1 MHNFVLPDIGEGLVE
16 AEIVSWLV
24 AEGEPVGLDD
34 PLVEVETDKTVVVM
48 PAPVAGIVVRHGAAA
63 GETIK
68 VGSVLA
74 VIDDGSE
81 DVSPPPSESPAAPA
95 DEPPADDEIPHAEV
109 DPPLVGSF
117 GKGATTLGRRTE
129 PVKASTSRVMALP
142 LVRKLARDQGVDLGA
157 MSGTG
162 PGGQITRADIMAAV
176 EAKADE
182 AMPAVARKAAH
193 TDAGP
198 DAEVIPMSKLRRTI
212 ADRMSQSWAEIPRV
226 TTFDEVDA
234 SRLLQARKA
243 LSLRH
248 GENITLEALVVKAVV
263 PALVEFPEF
272 NATVSGSDL
281 VVHRRHHIAVAV
293 DTPNGLMIP
302 VVHDAGQLTV
312 IEIAAEI
319 ARLAAGATDRT
330 LGADDMSGGTFTVSN
345 IGAVGGG
352 HGTPIVP
359 LGTTAI
365 LSVGRARD
373 SAVVRNGAVVVAP
386 MMPLSLSYDHRVIDG
401 ALGRKFVAR
410 LLENLAEPA
419 LFLA

>member
-1 MHNFVLPDIGEGLVE
+1 MRDFVLPDIGEGLVE
-16 AEIVSWLV
+16 AEIVAWLV
-24 AEGEPVGLDD
+24 AEGEQVGLDD

-81 DVSPPPSESPAAPA
+81 EGAPPPAESVP
-95 DEPPADDEIPHAEV
+95 PPADDEIPDAEV

-117 GKGATTLGRRTE
+117 GKGATTLGRRIE
-129 PVKASTSRVMALP
+129 VVRAESSRVLALP
-142 LVRKLARDQGVDLGA
+142 LVRKLARDQGVDLGSI
-157 MSGTG
+157 SGSG
-162 PGGQITRADIMAAV
+162 SGGQITRADIMAAV
-176 EAKADE
+176 EAKADQ
-182 AMPAVARKAAH
+182 AVPVAARKAAP
-193 TDAGP
+193 TVAGP

-212 ADRMSQSWAEIPRV
+212 AERMSQSWAEIPRV

-248 GENITLEALVVKAVV
+248 GQNITLEALVVKAVV

-272 NATVSGSDL
+272 NATVSGDDL

-312 IEIAAEI
+312 LEIAAEI
-319 ARLAAGATDRT
+319 VRLATGAADRT

-365 LSVGRARD
+365 LSVGRAKD

>member
-1 MHNFVLPDIGEGLVE
+1 MRDFVLPDIGEGLVE

-81 DVSPPPSESPAAPA
+81 DVVPPTSEPTAAST
-95 DEPPADDEIPHAEV
+95 DDEVPEPEA
-109 DPPLVGSF
+109 DPPLVGTF
-117 GKGATTLGRRTE
+117 GKGARTLGPRTE
-129 PVKASTSRVMALP
+129 PVQGGSSRVLALP

-157 MSGTG
+157 ISGTG
-162 PGGQITRADIMAAV
+162 PDGQITRADIMAAI
-176 EAKADE
+176 ESMADE
-182 AMPAVARKAAH
+182 AVPVAPRKAPPAVAGSD
-193 TDAGP
+193 TD
-198 DAEVIPMSKLRRTI
+198 VIPMSKLRRTI

-243 LSLRH
+243 LSLRY
-248 GENITLEALVVKAVV
+248 GQNITLEALVVKAVV

-272 NATVSGSDL
+272 NATVSGDDL
-281 VVHRRHHIAVAV
+281 VVHRRQHVAVAV

-312 IEIAAEI
+312 LEIAAEI
-319 ARLAAGATDRT
+319 VRLAAGAANRT

-365 LSVGRARD
+365 LSVGRAKD

>member
-1 MHNFVLPDIGEGLVE
+1 MRNFVLPDIGEGLVE

-24 AEGEPVGLDD
+24 AEGESVGLDD

-48 PAPVAGIVVRHGAAA
+48 PAPVAGVVVRHGAAA

-74 VIDDGSE
+74 VIDDGSP
-81 DVSPPPSESPAAPA
+81 DIDTSPAGATTTT
-95 DEPPADDEIPHAEV
+95 ADDEIPDPEV

-117 GKGATTLGRRTE
+117 GKGATTLSRRTE
-129 PVKASTSRVMALP
+129 SAKAAPSRVLALP
-142 LVRKLARDQGVDLGA
+142 LVRKLAKDQGVDLA
-157 MSGTG
+157 SVTGTG
-162 PGGQITRADIMAAV
+162 PDGQITRADIMAV
-176 EAKADE
+176 IEAKADDVV
-182 AMPAVARKAAH
+182 PVAARPSASVV
-193 TDAGP
+193 TGP
-198 DAEVIPMSKLRRTI
+198 DDEVVPMSKLRRTI

-248 GENITLEALVVKAVV
+248 SQNITLEALVVKAVV
-263 PALVEFPEF
+263 PALIEFPEF
-272 NATVSGSDL
+272 NATVSGDDL
-281 VVHRRHHIAVAV
+281 VVHRRYHIAVAV

-312 IEIAAEI
+312 LEIAAEI
-319 ARLAAGATDRT
+319 ARLASGAADRT

-365 LSVGRARD
+365 LSVGRAKD
-373 SAVVRNGAVVVAP
+373 SAVVRNGAVVIAP